1 MFKIITPSINSEEL
15 RNFCL
20 YPFSEKKQT
29 YVSYFEMEKKL
40 LNKNSENIFFGVFE
54 KGFLLDLDTVEHNN
68 KKKSEAKVKE
78 KYSSYNYPYL
88 SAGLLTHLGFVKD
101 RKLLSM
107 DVCKSYDLGASVQDW
122 YSRNPRYSKPLLEK
136 FKKSIIELDPKLKK
150 QVDKVFQE
158 KKLISYCYIFKNNI
172 FEQYIA
178 LKEQVFGELLAEESA
193 EQLCIN
199 LVDSFKV
206 LETIFLLAFVVHK
219 GYDIDAGLQPIHIEN
234 FKFFSPFSP
243 KFEVNNVPIL
253 LSSSNYYVPY
263 CDVVIKS
270 IVGKCNANSNYD
282 IIILEQDITENNK
295 KILKQNEKSNISIR
309 FLDPRAFYFDTPEFY
324 KAVEEFGVTR
334 FAPILSYRA
343 FCPYFLEHYDKVI
356 WLDCDLI
363 VRKDLNELYSIDLE
377 NNYAGMV
384 RDLAI
389 MGFLNGAHK
398 ELGEYYFKSC
408 SMINPYMYSNAGV
421 VLLNLDL
428 IRKEI
433 PFETFTKACLERKH
447 AIPEQDTINALWE
460 GRVKHID
467 MRWNVFTFGNDPSWG
482 LGFVPVSFLQVYK
495 DALKDPWII
504 HYVGPSKPWDD
515 LTVRMSNVFWEEAR
529 QSPFYEEMLNRKMSV
544 TSETSTSVVSKLE
557 KAVLK
562 LLPIHSRRRLFVK
575 KIYRFLVR

>member
-1 MFKIITPSINSEEL
+1 MDKN
-15 RNFCL
+15 
-20 YPFSEKKQT
+20 EK
-29 YVSYFEMEKKL
+29 
-40 LNKNSENIFFGVFE
+40 NNFFGIFE
-54 KGFLLDLDTVEHNN
+54 KGILLDLDTVEHSN
-68 KKKSEAKVKE
+68 KKKLETKIKE
-78 KYSSYNYPYL
+78 KHSAHNYPYL
-88 SAGLLTHLGFVKD
+88 SKELLTYLGFFRD
-101 RKLLSM
+101 RKLS
-107 DVCKSYDLGASVQDW
+107 DIHVCKSYDLGSTVQDW
-122 YSRNPRYSKPLLEK
+122 YSRNPRNSKPLLEK
-136 FKKSIIELDPKLKK
+136 FKKNIIGLDPKLKK
-150 QVDKVFQE
+150 QIEKVLQE
-158 KKLISYCYIFKNNI
+158 KKIISYCYIFEASI
-172 FEQYIA
+172 FDEYVA
-178 LKEQVFGELLAEESA
+178 LKEQVFGELLAEKSA

-206 LETIFLLAFVVHK
+206 LETVFLLAFVVYR
-219 GYDIDAGLQPIHIEN
+219 GYDIEAGLQPIYIEN
-234 FKFFSPFSP
+234 FKFFKPLSP
-243 KFEVNNVPIL
+243 KFDINNVPIL

-270 IVGKCNANSNYD
+270 IVNNSNYNSNYD
-282 IIILEQDITENNK
+282 IIILEQDITEENK
-295 KILKQNEKSNISIR
+295 KVLKQNEKSNISIR

-343 FCPYFLEHYDKVI
+343 FCPYFLQQYDKVI

-389 MGFLNGAHK
+389 MGFLNGSDK
-398 ELGEYYFKSC
+398 KLGEYYFKSC

-421 VLLNLDL
+421 VLLNLNL

-433 PFETFTKACLERKH
+433 PFDTFTKACLERKH

-467 MRWNVFTFGNDPSWG
+467 MRWNVFTFGSDPSWG

-495 DALKDPWII
+495 DALKDPWVI

-515 LTVRMSNVFWEEAR
+515 LAVRMSHVFWEEAR
-529 QSPFYEEMLNRKMSV
+529 KSPFYEEMLNRKMSV
-544 TSETSTSVVSKLE
+544 TSETSTSVISKAE
-557 KAVLK
+557 RAVTK
-562 LLPIHSRRRLFVK
+562 LLPLHSRRRQFVK